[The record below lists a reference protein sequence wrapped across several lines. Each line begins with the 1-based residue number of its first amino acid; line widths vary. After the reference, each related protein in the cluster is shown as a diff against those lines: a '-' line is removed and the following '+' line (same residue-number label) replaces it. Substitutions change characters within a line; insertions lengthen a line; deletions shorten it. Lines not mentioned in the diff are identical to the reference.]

1 MKKFILSILI
11 FMLFIPF
18 VVNAETCDAN
28 KVSISS
34 IKVENKSDT
43 VEEINPPSI
52 NGMSINLDLNMFEV
66 GDNIKYELIVKNEG
80 PDDYELDENKF
91 NISYDYID
99 FKIESEDNSNIVK
112 VNTSK
117 KLYLNVVYKNEVPD
131 SAYNNGVYNNTKT
144 INIDLSNNNSNSN
157 NNQIINPKTGKRT
170 ILLTIILLIALSGI
184 VCIVITK
191 KKKYMVLIICI
202 ALIIPISIYAT
213 CKVSISIESNVNIL
227 KNSSFYVYTANYNSN
242 QVIIGQAL
250 SNNITIYNTPEEA
263 SAGIY
268 SYNDLKFFFKHK
280 IENDIVTESYLG
292 FIIPD
297 EMVQS
302 NPGMVAGTYLLRG
315 AGATINEEETQ
326 RTGRTVYNDDSIY
339 YENNIEILKQAFGYD
354 TMPSRCEST
363 QNNNFHCSN
372 IWLYHNGRI
381 HVTLGNVGCDV
392 FYNGISYCA
401 SD

>member
-1 MKKFILSILI
+1 M
-11 FMLFIPF
+11 
-18 VVNAETCDAN
+18 
-28 KVSISS
+28 
-34 IKVENKSDT
+34 
-43 VEEINPPSI
+43 
-52 NGMSINLDLNMFEV
+52 
-66 GDNIKYELIVKNEG
+66 KNEG
-80 PDDYELDENKF
+80 LDDYELDENKF

-117 KLYLNVVYKNEVPD
+117 KLYLNVEYKNEVPD
-131 SAYNNGVYNNTKT
+131 SVYDNGMYNDTKT

-157 NNQIINPKTGKRT
+157 NNQIINPKTGRRT
-170 ILLTIILLIALSGI
+170 ILLTIILLITLCSI
-184 VCIVITK
+184 VYNVITK
-191 KKKYMVLIICI
+191 KNKYMILILGIVLII
-202 ALIIPISIYAT
+202 PVSIFAA

-242 QVIIGQAL
+242 QVTIGQAL
-250 SNNITIYNTPEEA
+250 STNITIYNTPEEA

-280 IENDIVTESYLG
+280 IENNIVTESYLG
-292 FIIPD
+292 FIVPD

-302 NPGMVAGTYLLRG
+302 NSGMVAGTYLLRG

-339 YENNIEILKQAFGYD
+339 YENNIEILKQAFGYN
-354 TMPSRCEST
+354 TMPSRCT
-363 QNNNFHCSN
+363 MNQNNFFRCST
-372 IWLYHNGRI
+372 IIVYHNGRI
-381 HVTLGNVGCDV
+381 EVMLGNVSCNLYYDGT
-392 FYNGISYCA
+392 SYCS